1 VDEGQHQSQD
11 QGGSDAGGDP
21 TPAWEVE
28 HRLSRI
34 EALLLAD
41 LDKLGEAV
49 LGAAV
54 TRLDASIS
62 ALVARIDGVDAPS
75 QVVTAAELS
84 SLHRRLDDLGERLD
98 VLATRLD
105 PG

>member
-1 VDEGQHQSQD
+1 MDEGQD
-11 QGGSDAGGDP
+11 ETGGDAAAAP
-21 TPAWEVE
+21 AAWEIE
-28 HRLSRI
+28 HRLARI

-49 LGAAV
+49 LSAAV

-62 ALVARIDGVDAPS
+62 ALVARIDGVNSPAS
-75 QVVTAAELS
+75 VVNAAELA
-84 SLHRRLDDLGERLD
+84 SLHRRLDEVGARLD
-98 VLATRLD
+98 QLTARL